1 MKCAQSAHVK
11 NAGRVLWPFLIQ
23 FVIVQWVIPHKYPF
37 HSTIPPAQRP
47 LRPTPFAK
55 PNLFAL
61 WSVLNCEEPPVVMH
75 VCMCPAWCPCV
86 LRPASCVLLPVGV
99 PVIRSIKLKRLLMC
113 KPQTRPRPRPSLRL
127 CLSTWQ
133 CRSGFP
139 SYPIPCRPTRCPLRC
154 PDAALATFSQLVW
167 QPKPKV
173 PVFHRAQ
180 STFSCS
186 LKCKLDGNEVYI
198 LANKALDLHEKLRKF
213 WFFNHIMIE
222 IIWNF

>member
-1 MKCAQSAHVK
+1 MYV
-11 NAGRVLWPFLIQ
+11 
-23 FVIVQWVIPHKYPF
+23 
-37 HSTIPPAQRP
+37 
-47 LRPTPFAK
+47 
-55 PNLFAL
+55 
-61 WSVLNCEEPPVVMH
+61 
-75 VCMCPAWCPCV
+75 CV
-86 LRPASCVLLPVGV
+86 LTGVLVACVLLPVGV

-139 SYPIPCRPTRCPLRC
+139 SSQPLSPRC
-154 PDAALATFSQLVW
+154 PDDALATFSQLVR

-173 PVFHRAQ
+173 PVFSRTQ

-198 LANKALDLHEKLRKF
+198 LANKALDLYDKLRKF
-213 WFFNHIMIE
+213 
-222 IIWNF
+222 